1 MFTCLIR
8 YVVDLDKL
16 PEFEEYARSWIAL
29 TEKYGGTHHG
39 YFIPDV
45 PLEAK
50 PDVSFSFPELGTEGP
65 DNVAVALFSFPDVTT
80 YEVYRRRVADDELC
94 IATTARFNESRPFIS
109 YERNFL
115 RPVFKED
122 RQVGH

>member
-8 YVVDLDKL
+8 YVVD
-16 PEFEEYARSWIAL
+16 PERLSDFEEYARSWIAL
-29 TEKYGGTHHG
+29 IDKYGGTHHG

-50 PDVSFSFPELGTEGP
+50 PEASFSFPELGSEGP
-65 DNVAVALFSFPDVTT
+65 NNIAVALFSFPDVTT
-80 YEVYRRRVADDELC
+80 YELYRRRVADDELS
-94 IATTARFNESRPFIS
+94 IATTARFNESQPFLS

-115 RPVFKED
+115 RPVFTAD
-122 RQVGH
+122 R